1 MNIAFMN
8 IAFPYRI
15 AGDGRTDAATDADHV
30 RDMIEL
36 VLFTHTGERVM
47 RPDFGTGLLQFV
59 FADNSPELA
68 AALQLTVSAALA
80 HFLGDVITVGELRV
94 EAIEA
99 ELRVTLSYALRATG
113 QARTDTFVR
122 NAS

>member
-1 MNIAFMN
+1 MN

-15 AGDGRTDAATDADHV
+15 AGDGRTATANDADHA

-36 VLFTHTGERVM
+36 ILFTHAGERVM

-59 FADNSPELA
+59 FAANSPEIA
-68 AALQLTVSAALA
+68 AALQLTVQAALSTY
-80 HFLGDVITVGELRV
+80 LGDAIDIAGLNV

-99 ELRVTLSYALRATG
+99 ELRVTLSYSLRATG
-113 QARTDTFVR
+113 EVRTDTFVR
-122 NAS
+122 SAA

>member
-1 MNIAFMN
+1 MN

-15 AGDGRTDAATDADHV
+15 AGDGRTAAATDADHV

-36 VLFTHTGERVM
+36 LLFTHAGERVM

-59 FADNSPELA
+59 FAGNSPELA
-68 AALQLTVSAALA
+68 AALQLTVSAALSQ
-80 HFLGDVITVGELRV
+80 FLGDVIDVGELRV

-99 ELRVTLSYALRATG
+99 ELRVTLAYSLRATG
-113 QARTDTFVR
+113 EARTDTFVR